1 MGRRSVIPRMIHR
14 DQMSVVVGTNVCG
27 CGDLALMVD
36 APLSLELSVG
46 GDGDV
51 VERYVPSPPE

>member
-1 MGRRSVIPRMIHR
+1 
-14 DQMSVVVGTNVCG
+14 MSVVVGTNVCG
-27 CGDLALMVD
+27 YGDLALMVE